1 VAALGAAEQA
11 MTVNGFVSSGIM
23 KSRSTTN
30 NREGFSMSRFPAQLS
45 VVFFGLTVLVAPL
58 AVMAENVPDALS
70 VEWQGQKPCEKLF
83 EDAQIHIARCT
94 FPSGAMHVC
103 HSHPSYISY
112 VLSGGKAQI
121 QDEKGARQVELCTG
135 SHVDVPPVSWHELTN
150 IGDTTLQFLIVE
162 KKYQVGPPA
171 SSTVCPGGTR

>member
-1 VAALGAAEQA
+1 
-11 MTVNGFVSSGIM
+11 
-23 KSRSTTN
+23 
-30 NREGFSMSRFPAQLS
+30 MSRFPARLS

-121 QDEKGARQVELCTG
+121 QDEKGTRQVELSTG
-135 SHVDVPPVSWHELTN
+135 SHVNVPPVPWHELTN
-150 IGDTTLQFLIVE
+150 WRHNAAIPDRREEV
-162 KKYQVGPPA
+162 
-171 SSTVCPGGTR
+171 SGGTSCQSDRVSKQSSVTHGLH